1 VTYQANDIVIIL
13 VLLRFTSVFLIN
25 FDAACRMKAADI
37 KQMSHENDK
46 TPLDQVADVLLYIDE
61 LADMQ
66 SRNEQEKYKISYK
79 RIEGQLIGGVHD
91 ATSTTSVK
99 ASILKTC
106 FNNLVR
112 PVWEGPAINVQ
123 HASYN
128 DLPSFVQ
135 NALPDP
141 SNEVD
146 TAYASSGLAFPLML
160 GNTISKLQNEAAALH
175 KQKQQLA
182 VDALRWKDTL
192 DKLMDKWQDEKHE
205 LTQNFLTLFNQHKA
219 RHIETRQ
226 KLEALTKHGDDEAV
240 VRTLSNKKLKRSE
253 REAVPDD
260 EDQHDYATWDPDM
273 VDRLAAGP
281 EGRRKMA
288 KQNNDVKVKCEDDE
302 FKQLGNVSYKN
313 PITGVMMVTDHK
325 QLFSDDE
332 GDDVPSAKKRR

>member
-1 VTYQANDIVIIL
+1 
-13 VLLRFTSVFLIN
+13 
-25 FDAACRMKAADI
+25 
-37 KQMSHENDK
+37 MSHENDK
-46 TPLDQVADVLLYIDE
+46 TPLDQVADILLYTEE
-61 LADMQ
+61 LADVQ

-79 RIEGQLIGGVHD
+79 RIEGQLIGGDHD

-112 PVWEGPAINVQ
+112 PVWEGPVINVQ
-123 HASYN
+123 HANYN
-128 DLPSFVQ
+128 DLPYFVQ

-141 SNEVD
+141 SNEGD
-146 TAYASSGLAFPLML
+146 TTYASSGLAFPLML
-160 GNTISKLQNEAAALH
+160 GGTISKLQNEAATLH

-192 DKLMDKWQDEKHE
+192 DKLMDKWQEEKHE

-226 KLEALTKHGDDEAV
+226 KLEALTKLKDDGTGNNEAV
-240 VRTLSNKKLKRSE
+240 LSSNKKLKRGSL
-253 REAVPDD
+253 PDD
-260 EDQHDYATWDPDM
+260 EDQHDYATWDPEM

-281 EGRRKMA
+281 EGRKKIA
-288 KQNNDVKVKCEDDE
+288 KRNNNGKVKSEEDDE
-302 FKQLGNVSYKN
+302 IISYKN

-332 GDDVPSAKKRR
+332 DDDVPSAKKRKE